1 MTPREIKLLVY
12 GLIIIAAVLFFRHW
26 LNERDENQS
35 NAATVDQAQ
44 RTGEASVAIAGN
56 STKALEDK
64 AEVETVIR
72 TERIYIERQQ
82 EALRNE
88 NPEIMDW
95 SNGVIPVKLRDADR
109 AARIASKRASDLQS
123 GDSTNSSSEKN

>member
-12 GLIIIAAVLFFRHW
+12 GLIII
-26 LNERDENQS
+26 
-35 NAATVDQAQ
+35 AATVDQAQ

-95 SNGVIPVKLRDADR
+95 SNGAVPVKLRDADR
-109 AARIASKRASDLQS
+109 AARLAGKRFGDLQG
-123 GDSTNSSSEKN
+123 GDSTDSSAEKN